1 MACVRAAFCP
11 TGIIV
16 RASGPRALY
25 GVEYGELFLSLSAI
39 QKANPFRD
47 ASTNDTR
54 TALQRMATGTYVE
67 FRHNQDVRCRKLEH
81 VSFVAVRIACAH
93 LFENHLTRIALTA
106 SAKALAQSSP
116 ILLL

>member
-16 RASGPRALY
+16 RASGHQALY

-54 TALQRMATGTYVE
+54 TALQRMDSTYVE

-81 VSFVAVRIACAH
+81 VSFVAIQIACAH

-106 SAKALAQSSP
+106 SAKALAPSSP